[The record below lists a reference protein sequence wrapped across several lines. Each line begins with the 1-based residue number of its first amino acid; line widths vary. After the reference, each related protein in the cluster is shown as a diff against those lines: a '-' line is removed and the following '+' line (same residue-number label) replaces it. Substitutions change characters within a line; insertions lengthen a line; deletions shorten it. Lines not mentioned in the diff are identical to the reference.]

1 MKGLKKCIGAVTAAA
16 LFITALPVNGISQ
29 AYAAGEG
36 TTAQTVDVDVTVK
49 PDVASKFNDTNGDGL
64 GEFEG
69 WGTSLCWWA
78 NRLGYS
84 DELTSQA
91 ADVFFSPNGL
101 NMNIGRYNIGGGDH
115 VSETVEIKPNPK
127 ATVYGVE
134 GTGAPTYGGSN
145 MKVET
150 NSKIKDASYKISDAD
165 FGFAQGDSVGTLKE
179 IGWVNELG
187 AANGTGG
194 NLNYVVN
201 AKEAGKYTIKML
213 CTMDGTN

>member
-36 TTAQTVDVDVTVK
+36 TAAQTVDVDVTVQ
-49 PDVASKFNDTNGDGL
+49 PNVVSKFHDTDGDGL

-84 DELTSQA
+84 EELTNEA

-115 VSETVEIKPNPK
+115 VSEALVIEPNEK

-134 GTGAPTYGGSN
+134 GDRKPTYGGSN

-165 FGFAQGDSVGTLKE
+165 FGFAEDSSVGTLRE
-179 IGWVNELG
+179 IKWVNELG

-194 NLNYVVN
+194 NQIGRAHV
-201 AKEAGKYTIKML
+201 
-213 CTMDGTN
+213 

>member
-29 AYAAGEG
+29 AYAATED
-36 TTAQTVDVDVTVK
+36 TTAQTVDVNVTVQ
-49 PDVASKFNDTNGDGL
+49 PNVASKFHDTDGDGL

-84 DELTSQA
+84 EELTSQA

-115 VSETVEIKPNPK
+115 VSEPVVIEPNEK

-134 GTGAPTYGGSN
+134 GDRKPTYGGSK
-145 MKVET
+145 MEVTT
-150 NSKIKDASYKISDAD
+150 NKIGRAH
-165 FGFAQGDSVGTLKE
+165 V
-179 IGWVNELG
+179 
-187 AANGTGG
+187 
-194 NLNYVVN
+194 
-201 AKEAGKYTIKML
+201 
-213 CTMDGTN
+213 